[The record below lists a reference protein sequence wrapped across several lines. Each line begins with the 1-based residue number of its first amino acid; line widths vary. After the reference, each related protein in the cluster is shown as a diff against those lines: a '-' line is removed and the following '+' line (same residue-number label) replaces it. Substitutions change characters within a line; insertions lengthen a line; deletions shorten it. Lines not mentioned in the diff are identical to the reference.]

1 MTERRQKRRRNYRQT
16 SQSQSSHRNNR
27 RSIPTAVVRTAL
39 AVFREAG
46 ELVSFGEYL
55 GGDEMGENRL
65 IELHGNAVSGE
76 LPPDIKSIVSRCEAG
91 ELYFDNIDMSQAL
104 KFGEMT
110 WRRLLRLAEHY
121 ERMSENFMPGD
132 IRGPMMAQ
140 AAKDMRLVL
149 SDVARD
155 T

>member
-1 MTERRQKRRRNYRQT
+1 
-16 SQSQSSHRNNR
+16 
-27 RSIPTAVVRTAL
+27 
-39 AVFREAG
+39 
-46 ELVSFGEYL
+46 
-55 GGDEMGENRL
+55 MGENRL

-76 LPPDIKSIVSRCEAG
+76 LPPDIKSIVSRYEAG